1 MPVVHIR
8 FEQIQSLQDIYQQL
22 GEQVELPVDFGRNL
36 DALYDF
42 LAASLAGPVQIDW
55 PDQLASRDQLGQK
68 NLQALSDIFAD
79 LTAERDDFQIFL
91 NGYPPISHTE

>member
-22 GEQVELPVDFGRNL
+22 GEQVSLPADFGNNL

-42 LAASLAGPVQIDW
+42 LAGSLAGPVQIDW
-55 PDQLASRDQLGQK
+55 IDHLDSSDRLGK
-68 NLQALSDIFAD
+68 PNRQAIMDIFAD
-79 LTAERDDFQIFL
+79 IAQERDDFQLIL
-91 NGYPPISHTE
+91 NGYPSAEQTK